1 MAYEIYLQLLGR
13 AGDRQAR
20 GRGGAGPA
28 TGLTHNLGGIPNRN
42 IASVSVF
49 GLLAA

>member
-13 AGDRQAR
+13 AGERQLES
-20 GRGGAGPA
+20 PSL
-28 TGLTHNLGGIPNRN
+28 GLTHNLGGIPTRN

-49 GLLAA
+49 GLSS